1 MNLNQ
6 LRIFYYTAKIGSPG
20 LAAKHLYITA
30 PAVTLAIHRLEEYC
44 EVRLFKDFGRK
55 LALTNAG
62 KALYEIAENIFEM
75 EILADDCIRSFQHQ
89 KRKYIRIHSE
99 ESFGA
104 YFLPSLISL
113 FNKLSPN
120 VQVLVDIMPTDQVV
134 ENTVSLNNDL
144 GFISYPIEHK
154 KLVIKEILE
163 DTLVLISPPSHPFT
177 RKNCIEP
184 KDLVG
189 QTLIMQKE
197 SSAIPRVIK
206 NFVKKKNVHFSI
218 SMEVSNNEV
227 IKRVVEGGSGIA
239 LVSREVANKEV
250 QTGKL
255 KAIPLSDRSIVQKYY
270 IVYHREKY
278 ISVVLKGLLNIMEKW
293 ASNRGK
299 IFPNRISSRLPAK
312 SPS

>member
-6 LRIFYYTAKIGSPG
+6 LRTFYYTAKIGSPG
-20 LAAKHLYITA
+20 FAANHLYITA
-30 PAVTLAIHRLEEYC
+30 PAVTLAIRRLEEHC
-44 EVRLFKDFGRK
+44 EVRLFKGFGKK
-55 LALTNAG
+55 LALTSAG
-62 KALYEIAENIFEM
+62 KALYEIAESIFEM

-89 KRKYIRIHSE
+89 KGKYIRIHSE

-104 YFLPSLISL
+104 YFLPSLINL
-113 FNKLSPN
+113 FNKMKPN
-120 VQVLVDIMPTDQVV
+120 VQISVDVMSSDRVV
-134 ENTVSLNNDL
+134 ENTVSLNNDV
-144 GFISYPIEHK
+144 GFTSYAIEHK
-154 KLVIKEILE
+154 KLVVKEILE
-163 DTLVLISPPSHPFT
+163 DPLVLISAPSHPFT

-184 KDLVG
+184 KDLEG
-189 QTLIMQKE
+189 QTLIMQRK

-206 NFVKKKNVHFSI
+206 NFAERKNVHFSI
-218 SMEVSNNEV
+218 SMELSNNEV

-270 IVYHREKY
+270 IAYHREKY
-278 ISVVLKGLLNIMEKW
+278 ISVVLKSLLDMIEEW

-299 IFPNRISSRLPAK
+299 IFPNRISSHLPAK